1 MSCESSISNF
11 GTPINTYFVNL
22 VAGDIN
28 ENDTDEENTDNSSDD
43 GDQW

>member
-1 MSCESSISNF
+1 MY
-11 GTPINTYFVNL
+11 TLDINTYFVNL

-43 GDQW
+43 GD